1 MLSSIWIS
9 TMATMAKP
17 ANRADVRLEAFSLAL
32 LRLRF
37 FQWNMCSS
45 IPLTDILGR
54 TLSKT
59 KFQKKDPNKPVRLGV
74 VDHGRK
80 T

>member
-1 MLSSIWIS
+1 
-9 TMATMAKP
+9 MATIAKP

-37 FQWNMCSS
+37 FQWKMCSS
-45 IPLTDILGR
+45 IPLTDILDR
-54 TLSKT
+54 TLSKIE
-59 KFQKKDPNKPVRLGV
+59 FQKKDKNKPVRLGA
-74 VDHGRK
+74 VDHGWK